1 MHLLTNVAL
10 ELFVINV
17 LSIFN
22 FTIQDEVIVSMPDNE
37 TVVQLKLTV
46 KDNNS
51 TSSDDMKVKA
61 LNIVQVF
68 FQDLKRIINI
78 CNSFLKRS

>member
-1 MHLLTNVAL
+1 MNLLTNVAL

-61 LNIVQVF
+61 LKYISSF
-68 FQDLKRIINI
+68 FQD
-78 CNSFLKRS
+78 

>member
-10 ELFVINV
+10 ELFVLNV
-17 LSIFN
+17 LFFN
-22 FTIQDEVIVSMPDNE
+22 FAIPDEVIVSMPDNE

-51 TSSDDMKVKA
+51 TSSDDVKVKA

>member
-10 ELFVINV
+10 ELVVLNV
-17 LSIFN
+17 LLIFN
-22 FTIQDEVIVSMPDNE
+22 FSIPDEVIVSMPDNE

-61 LNIVQVF
+61 
-68 FQDLKRIINI
+68 
-78 CNSFLKRS
+78 

>member
-10 ELFVINV
+10 ELFVLNV
-17 LSIFN
+17 LLIFKFSIP
-22 FTIQDEVIVSMPDNE
+22 DEVIVSMPDNE

-51 TSSDDMKVKA
+51 TSSEDMKVKA
-61 LNIVQVF
+61 
-68 FQDLKRIINI
+68 
-78 CNSFLKRS
+78 